1 MTYRV
6 VWPFVLKLC
15 VLSVAVT
22 IPYQAAAGPET
33 RAYTVAQGDPAFE
46 DPFPPWDEGPLPGGF
61 SADIL
66 DAVCAANEAM
76 ECEIAVRPYEDCQRA
91 DPDQFR
97 VGLALLNGE
106 VLGCL
111 SWSRTNS
118 RLLDGLVFTE
128 PYSRSSAPGDNDSAI
143 LSIDSEVDTSKAL
156 AFGSGYATDFLC
168 AVGAGYDYAA
178 PQPVAGSDPQEIVD
192 AVDSDTDAIIHV
204 GLLGSLVLPENVS
217 VVATTGADDDPI
229 RCAGD
234 TGVMT
239 FPPGDFEHTHDFIS
253 DFNCGLSLIA
263 QDGTYDEICSS
274 YDGGDRSQAP
284 FCFDASEIKAPSKS
298 CEKLRDKSAQ
308 PR

>member
-1 MTYRV
+1 MTCRV
-6 VWPFVLKLC
+6 VWLSVLKSCL
-15 VLSVAVT
+15 LSVAVA
-22 IPYQAAAGPET
+22 IPYQAAAEQET
-33 RAYTVAQGDPAFE
+33 RAYTVAQGDPAFA

-66 DAVCAANEAM
+66 NAVCAANEAM

-91 DPDQFR
+91 DPDQVR
-97 VGLALLNGE
+97 AGLALLDGE
-106 VLGCL
+106 VVGCL

-118 RLLDGLVFTE
+118 RLLDGLVFTD
-128 PYSRSSAPGDNDSAI
+128 PYSRSSAPGQNDSAI
-143 LSIDSEVDTSKAL
+143 LSVGSEVDTSKAL
-156 AFGSGYATDFLC
+156 AFGPGFATDFLC

-178 PQPVAGSDPQEIVD
+178 PEPVAGFDPQEIVN
-192 AVDSDTDAIIHV
+192 AVDSDTDAIIQA
-204 GLLGSLVLPENVS
+204 GLLGSLILPGDVM
-217 VVATTGADDDPI
+217 VVATTGAEGDPI

-234 TGVMT
+234 TGVMS

-284 FCFDASEIKAPSKS
+284 FCFDASEIKPPSKS
-298 CEKLRDKSAQ
+298 CEKLRDKSAL
-308 PR
+308 RN